1 MRNQLMKNIHSSL
14 VEKESNLGGSFV
26 MVFVSEEREQ
36 RSQNSELWVSMED
49 SMMSLVVVEHPY
61 EERENQESE
70 NNFKNLYL
78 SQEPFLV
85 PNS

>member
-1 MRNQLMKNIHSSL
+1 
-14 VEKESNLGGSFV
+14 
-26 MVFVSEEREQ
+26 
-36 RSQNSELWVSMED
+36 
-49 SMMSLVVVEHPY
+49 MMSLVVVEHPY